1 MEYISYSPVFDRHL
15 INGPHNPMFWRY
27 KNIVEKFV
35 KEMKPEMINEEMN
48 QKRSLELNQMNLVLE
63 WWWKYGGMKM
73 AHVHLNG
80 QIYLLKDEQ
89 WREFSK
95 RILADIQNKLKDAKG
110 VSFENT
116 LDIVNSMES
125 IF

>member
-1 MEYISYSPVFDRHL
+1 
-15 INGPHNPMFWRY
+15 
-27 KNIVEKFV
+27 
-35 KEMKPEMINEEMN
+35 
-48 QKRSLELNQMNLVLE
+48 
-63 WWWKYGGMKM
+63 M

-95 RILADIQNKLKDAKG
+95 ILLVNIQNKLKDAKG
-110 VSFENT
+110 VSFENAQE
-116 LDIVNSMES
+116 IVNSMES

>member
-35 KEMKPEMINEEMN
+35 KEMKPEMINEEMI
-48 QKRSLELNQMNLVLE
+48 QKRSLELNPLHMDPR
-63 WWWKYGGMKM
+63 WWKYGGMKL

-80 QIYLLKDEQ
+80 HTYLLKDEQ

-95 RILADIQNKLKDAKG
+95 ILLVNIQNKLKDAKG
-110 VSFENT
+110 VSFENAQ
-116 LDIVNSMES
+116 DIVNSMES
-125 IF
+125 VF

>member
-1 MEYISYSPVFDRHL
+1 MEYISYSPVLDRHL

-48 QKRSLELNQMNLVLE
+48 QKRSLELNPLHIAPP
-63 WWWKYGGMKM
+63 WWKYGGMKL

-125 IF
+125 VY

>member
-35 KEMKPEMINEEMN
+35 KEMKLEPIHEEMI
-48 QKRSLELNQMNLVLE
+48 QKRSLELNPLHMDPP
-63 WWWKYGGMKM
+63 WWKYGGMKL

-80 QIYLLKDEQ
+80 HTYLLKDEQ

-95 RILADIQNKLKDAKG
+95 ILLVNIQNKLKDAKG
-110 VSFENT
+110 VSFENAQ
-116 LDIVNSMES
+116 DIVNSMES
-125 IF
+125 VF

>member
-1 MEYISYSPVFDRHL
+1 
-15 INGPHNPMFWRY
+15 
-27 KNIVEKFV
+27 
-35 KEMKPEMINEEMN
+35 
-48 QKRSLELNQMNLVLE
+48 
-63 WWWKYGGMKM
+63 MKM

-80 QIYLLKDEQ
+80 QIYLLKDEH

-95 RILADIQNKLKDAKG
+95 RILTDIQNKLKDAKG